1 MYLSFLKLCYNHVRI
16 VSIQPI
22 FFEVDTL
29 LIDEAVKQQLQLILQ
44 LTTDKTIITEKV
56 WKSEYNLKYYMRW

>member
-56 WKSEYNLKYYMRW
+56 